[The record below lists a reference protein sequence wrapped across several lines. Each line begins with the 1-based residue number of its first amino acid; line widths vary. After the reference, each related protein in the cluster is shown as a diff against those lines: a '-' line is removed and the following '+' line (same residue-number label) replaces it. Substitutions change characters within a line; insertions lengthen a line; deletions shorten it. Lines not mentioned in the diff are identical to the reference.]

1 MLKYKYFSDYLNA
14 IADYI
19 GLEYG
24 SIDDGRPLSDDE
36 KYTIRNI
43 VHAHYEID
51 DSIANAANHIM
62 DYLKTSRQWIDELN
76 GFHS

>member
-1 MLKYKYFSDYLNA
+1 
-14 IADYI
+14 
-19 GLEYG
+19 
-24 SIDDGRPLSDDE
+24 LSDDE